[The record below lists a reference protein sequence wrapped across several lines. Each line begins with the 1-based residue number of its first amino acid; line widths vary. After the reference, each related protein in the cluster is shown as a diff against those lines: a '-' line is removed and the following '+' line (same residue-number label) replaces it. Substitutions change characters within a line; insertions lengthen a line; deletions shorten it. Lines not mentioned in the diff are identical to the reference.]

1 MGRSCTS
8 ATLIPR
14 RAAAT
19 AAHAPG
25 MPPPTTTKSALTVS
39 DTSASSIFSAPDGGT
54 LPVASASNTIP
65 AQRPSNPV
73 RSSSATVAAV
83 PPTFTTPPS
92 SHDHSR
98 EPAPNSR
105 TSGLPSTSTR
115 KRPGAPSA
123 QLRVRTHTRYSP
135 ALGNA
140 TRAFA
145 SVTRTPMP
153 CANRYGD
160 PITSMN
166 CASSTH
172 PPASKLC
179 G

>member
-1 MGRSCTS
+1 M
-8 ATLIPR
+8 R
-14 RAAAT
+14 RAEVT
-19 AAHAPG
+19 GAP
-25 MPPPTTTKSALTVS
+25 
-39 DTSASSIFSAPDGGT
+39 SSE
-54 LPVASASNTIP
+54 L
-65 AQRPSNPV
+65 AQ
-73 RSSSATVAAV
+73 TVAAV

-135 ALGNA
+135 VLGNA

-153 CANRYGD
+153 CASRYGD

-172 PPASKLC
+172 PPASKPC
-179 G
+179 GWTSTRAAPARTPAVAKSTASMLSRFIVDPPF